1 MGEKG
6 SGPATIITARRQA
19 IAVAVGELNWM
30 NECCVMGSTRCSRPV
45 SITFRLHCQPAQ
57 ALRKTK
63 QTKKTTRNHSP
74 RGTHTP
80 SHVPA
85 CTVVM
90 GVAVLRVEQC
100 TPPLSARLTALI
112 HHPSQEHLAMPFCS
126 QELHGAPGCCKPSL
140 TEREKDGAEQQECKC

>member
-63 QTKKTTRNHSP
+63 QTNKKKPQGIIHPGAR
-74 RGTHTP
+74 THPHTCL
-80 SHVPA
+80 PA
-85 CTVVM
+85 
-90 GVAVLRVEQC
+90 LW
-100 TPPLSARLTALI
+100 
-112 HHPSQEHLAMPFCS
+112 
-126 QELHGAPGCCKPSL
+126 
-140 TEREKDGAEQQECKC
+140 